1 MNKLAISIVLFLHMV
16 HPFGIP
22 SASTGWHNLGHE
34 HAIAFPDAEGSDI
47 GKPSLL
53 VDKPFEAIGYP
64 SAEPA
69 SS

>member
-22 SASTGWHNLGHE
+22 SASTGWRNLGHE

-47 GKPSLL
+47 DKQSLP
-53 VDKPFEAIGYP
+53 VDKPFEAIECP
-64 SAEPA
+64 AADPA

>member
-1 MNKLAISIVLFLHMV
+1 MNKLAISTVRFLHIV

-34 HAIAFPDAEGSDI
+34 HAIAFPDAEGSDMD
-47 GKPSLL
+47 KPSLP
-53 VDKPFEAIGYP
+53 VDKPFEAIGCP
-64 SAEPA
+64 SAHPA